1 MTTALITAFLLLLAL
16 SGAPLFAL
24 IGASALAGFHFAGID
39 GQAVIIEI
47 YRLTD
52 MPILVAI
59 PLFTLAGYLLGES
72 EAPRRL
78 VRLTDALLGWMQ
90 GGLAIV
96 ALAACALFTAFTGA
110 SGITIVALGAL
121 LYPALKSAGYGERF
135 SLGLVTSSGS
145 LGILFAPSLP
155 LILYGV
161 VAQQLDLPIRV
172 GIDEL
177 FLAGVLPGLLMVAIL
192 SGYSYWQARDLERP
206 RTRFDPVEAIAA
218 LRDAAWELPLPIAVL
233 GGIYG
238 GFIAISEAAAL
249 AAVYVLIVTVGI
261 RREISLHRLPQ
272 TLAEAMR
279 LVGAILIILGVS
291 LASTNI
297 MIDARI
303 PTRLFETIQGVVD
316 NRWTFLIL
324 LNVFLLILGMM
335 LDIFAALVIM
345 VPILL
350 PVALS
355 YGVDPLHLGIIF
367 LANMQIGYF
376 TPPVGMNLFIASF
389 RFNRPVMELY
399 RATLPFFFLLLG
411 AVLII
416 TYWPQLSLWLPGR

>member
-1 MTTALITAFLLLLAL
+1 MTTTLITLFLLLAAL

-59 PLFTLAGYLLGES
+59 PLFTLAGYLLGDS
-72 EAPRRL
+72 DAPRRL

-121 LYPALKSAGYGERF
+121 LYPALKTAGYGERF

-172 GIDEL
+172 GINEL
-177 FLAGVLPGLLMVAIL
+177 FLAGVLPGVLMVAIL
-192 SGYSYWQARDLERP
+192 SGYSYWQARGLERP
-206 RTRFDPVEAIAA
+206 RRRFDPAETMAA
-218 LRDAAWELPLPIAVL
+218 LRDAAWELPLPVAVL

-261 RREISLHRLPQ
+261 RREISLRRLPQ
-272 TLAEAMR
+272 TVAEAMR

-297 MIDARI
+297 MIDARV
-303 PTRLFETIQGVVD
+303 PTRLFETIQGLVD

-324 LNVFLLILGMM
+324 LNVFLLILGTM
-335 LDIFAALVIM
+335 LDIFAALVII

-355 YGVDPLHLGIIF
+355 YGIDPLHLGIIF
-367 LANMQIGYF
+367 LANMQLGYF